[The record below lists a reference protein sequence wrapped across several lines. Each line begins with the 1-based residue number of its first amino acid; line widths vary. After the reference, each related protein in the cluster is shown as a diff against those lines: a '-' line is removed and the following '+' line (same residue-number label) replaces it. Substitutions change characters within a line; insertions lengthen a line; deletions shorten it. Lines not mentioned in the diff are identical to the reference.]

1 MIDPDGFRP
10 NVGIVLMHDSAT
22 TRTAAEALPDI
33 IQWYKDN
40 GFAFLT
46 VEQAVPLPT
55 T

>member
-1 MIDPDGFRP
+1 MAEVEKG
-10 NVGIVLMHDSAT
+10 
-22 TRTAAEALPDI
+22 TRFDI